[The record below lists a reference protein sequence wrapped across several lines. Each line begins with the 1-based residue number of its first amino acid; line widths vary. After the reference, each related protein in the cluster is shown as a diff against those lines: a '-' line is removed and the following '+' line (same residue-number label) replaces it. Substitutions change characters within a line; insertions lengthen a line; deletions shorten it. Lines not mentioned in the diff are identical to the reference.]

1 MLELEH
7 PTIVRLLDRL
17 ETLGL
22 IERHAMENDRRA
34 KQVLLTE
41 KALPYVHEVVEVSD
55 QMSHALLDTID
66 DATGNFTKVAQ
77 RASRCGSP
85 SKPIRPSSTT
95 SRPAGRWSSPPATP
109 SNRRLSGKVYRLG
122 AIIEELLPHTRAAG
136 CASRTIS
143 LV

>member
-55 QMSHALLDTID
+55 QMRHALLDTID

-77 RASRCGSP
+77 RIPVRIAIEADP
-85 SKPIRPSSTT
+85 SIVDDFAPGRSVVVTT
-95 SRPAGRWSSPPATP
+95 GNA
-109 SNRRLSGKVYRLG
+109 V
-122 AIIEELLPHTRAAG
+122 E
-136 CASRTIS
+136 
-143 LV
+143 